1 MIVKNTF
8 DMSIKFLLLTF
19 IGLNFLKE
27 SWASDNN
34 PAISL
39 GMYCKQVYLI
49 QLYDSGW
56 VEYRGL
62 SGVKTLGKRNTVI
75 KPSVVRDLLKQAEDA
90 GFFLADNRLHLPDR
104 TKFPRTAIRI
114 QKGEKSATL
123 LDANEA
129 LQLKNDILKIKT
141 ISSWIGEED
150 NGCVY
155 YDGASTN
162 DLKIKN

>member
-1 MIVKNTF
+1 
-8 DMSIKFLLLTF
+8 MSIKFLLLTF
-19 IGLNFLKE
+19 IGLSFLKE

-75 KPSVVRDLLKQAEDA
+75 KPSIVSGLLKQAENV
-90 GFFLADNRLHLPDR
+90 GFFLADNRLHLPYI
-104 TKFPRTAIRI
+104 TKLPRTAIRI
-114 QKGEKSATL
+114 RKGEKSTTV

-141 ISSWIGEED
+141 ISRWIGEED